1 MSQPKR
7 IGKKLSMTYDGQV
20 SKATTT
26 YPIRAVAR
34 MTGLSV
40 DTLRAWERRYQAVTP
55 IRDDRGRVYT
65 ADHVA
70 RLKRLATLVDHGHAI
85 GRIAPLSNA
94 ALDKLML
101 PEPAPVSAAVKTGPS
116 ELGPLFEAIKQYDLT
131 TVDALLSRHALLL
144 TPHDFIFSVVLPA
157 LRHTG
162 ERWIAGTMRV
172 SQEHLISALIRS
184 VLGGVLRTLP
194 KRPRAGTIV
203 MAAPSGE
210 RHELGLLCA
219 AVLAAGAGL
228 QVIFLGPD
236 LPAADIVHAVTHS
249 KARAVLLGATTR
261 GVVDASEWQTLA
273 RLPESVDVW
282 VGGPLAPDAREAGGP
297 RFRALVQ
304 LEDIAEKLERY
315 A

>member
-1 MSQPKR
+1 MSRPKR
-7 IGKKLSMTYDGQV
+7 IGKNLSMTYDGQA

-94 ALDKLML
+94 ALDKLIV
-101 PEPAPVSAAVKTGPS
+101 PDAAPAVAPVTNVPA
-116 ELGPLFEAIKQYDLT
+116 ELGPLFDAIKRYDLT

-144 TPHDFIFSVVLPA
+144 TPKDFIFSVVLPA
-157 LRHTG
+157 LRNTG
-162 ERWIAGTMRV
+162 ERWEAGTMRA

-228 QVIFLGPD
+228 HVMFLGPD
-236 LPAADIVHAVTHS
+236 LPANDIVHAVTHS

-261 GVVDASEWQTLA
+261 GVVNPAEWETLA
-273 RLPESVDVW
+273 GLPESIDLW
-282 VGGPLAPDAREAGGP
+282 VGGPQADAARDAGGA
-297 RFRALVQ
+297 RFRALVR
-304 LEDIAEKLERY
+304 LEDIAERLERY

>member
-1 MSQPKR
+1 
-7 IGKKLSMTYDGQV
+7 MTYDGQV

-94 ALDKLML
+94 ALDKLMV
-101 PEPAPVSAAVKTGPS
+101 PEATPTVAPATNVPA
-116 ELGPLFEAIKQYDLT
+116 ELGPLFDAIKQYDLS

-144 TPHDFIFSVVLPA
+144 TPRDFIFSVVLPA

-162 ERWIAGTMRV
+162 ERWEAGTMRV

-228 QVIFLGPD
+228 HVMFLGPD
-236 LPAADIVHAVTHS
+236 LPATDIVHAVTHS

-261 GVVDASEWQTLA
+261 GVVNPAEWETLA
-273 RLPESVDVW
+273 RMPESIDLW
-282 VGGPLAPDAREAGGP
+282 VGGPQADAAREAGGA
-297 RFRALVQ
+297 RFRALVR
-304 LEDIAEKLERY
+304 LEEIAERLERY